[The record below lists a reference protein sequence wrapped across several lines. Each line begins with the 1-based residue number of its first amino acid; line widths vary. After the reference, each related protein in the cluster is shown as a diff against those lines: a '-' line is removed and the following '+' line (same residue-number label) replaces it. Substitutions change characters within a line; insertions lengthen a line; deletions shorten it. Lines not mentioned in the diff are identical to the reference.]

1 MNKPDSTPQARR
13 PTGRPPGSVERLRRN
28 RVVTMV
34 TDSEL
39 NQLNVLAKTENK
51 SLSSIVYEI
60 LSRLLSD
67 PRTKS

>member
-1 MNKPDSTPQARR
+1 
-13 PTGRPPGSVERLRRN
+13 
-28 RVVTMV
+28 MV